1 MAIIRSEQYVE
12 LYSELAELMLEANN
26 VDLPPEILLVT
37 EANGDVRYTDAA
49 QERYN
54 DYCDDV
60 EAVLLRNNIFGEQCL
75 SDNNVGRNL
84 RSYVSDVE
92 YNVLQVAIDHM
103 IEHQEG
109 IQSDDVPCDDA
120 EWNDICERLE
130 AAKKLKALFS

>member
-1 MAIIRSEQYVE
+1 MAIIRPDQYVE
-12 LYSELAELMLEANN
+12 LYSALAELMLEANN
-26 VDLPPEILLVT
+26 VDLPTEILLVT

-54 DYCDDV
+54 DYCDEV
-60 EAVLLRNNIFGEQCL
+60 EAVLLANNIIK
-75 SDNNVGRNL
+75 
-84 RSYVSDVE
+84 VSDVE

-109 IQSDDVPCDDA
+109 IQLYETEIDPSDDVPCDDA
-120 EWNDICERLE
+120 QWDDICSRLE

>member
-54 DYCDDV
+54 DYCDEV
-60 EAVLLRNNIFGEQCL
+60 EAVLSKNNIVGEQCL

-109 IQSDDVPCDDA
+109 LQSDDVPWRNHVT
-120 EWNDICERLE
+120 ECERLE

>member
-1 MAIIRSEQYVE
+1 MAVIRSEQYVE

-49 QERYN
+49 QDRFN
-54 DYCDDV
+54 DYCDEV
-60 EAVLLRNNIFGEQCL
+60 EAVLSKNNIIK
-75 SDNNVGRNL
+75 
-84 RSYVSDVE
+84 VSDFE
-92 YNVLQVAIDHM
+92 YNVLQVALDHM

-109 IQSDDVPCDDA
+109 LKLYEIEIDPSDDVPCDDA
-120 EWNDICERLE
+120 QWDDICERLE